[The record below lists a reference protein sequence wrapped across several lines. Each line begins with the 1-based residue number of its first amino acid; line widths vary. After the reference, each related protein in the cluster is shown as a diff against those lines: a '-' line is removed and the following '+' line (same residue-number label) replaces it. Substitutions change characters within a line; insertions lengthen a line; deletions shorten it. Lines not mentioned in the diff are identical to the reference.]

1 VDSRLKRS
9 AGSAAPGENSNA
21 APAGAAIGLADLEK
35 HYDAV
40 GAVLGLSLD
49 IRAGE
54 FITLL
59 GPSGSGKTTTLMM
72 IAGFETP
79 SAGDIAIDGRSVVA
93 MPPHRRNIGMVF
105 QSYALFPHMTVAEN
119 IGFSLR
125 QRRVAAVTIRAEV
138 ERVLAMVRL
147 PGYGAR
153 YPRQLSGGQQQRV
166 ALARAVVFQP
176 RVLLMDEPL
185 GALDKQL
192 RESMQLEIR
201 RLHTELGITFVYV
214 THDQEE
220 ALVMSDRIAVMDG
233 GRLEQIGS
241 PEELYD
247 RPNNRFVASFI
258 GESNFLSAVA
268 VGMENG
274 IAWSDVCGQ
283 RIGTAAA
290 AAITPG
296 ATLSLAV
303 RPERLAFADGPQDA
317 AARINLLR
325 AVVRDI
331 VFVGET
337 TRYVVEAEGG
347 VTLVMK
353 QLSRAG
359 PRRHAPGDAVL
370 LRWAIEDTLIV

>member
-1 VDSRLKRS
+1 VDSRLKRVVGN
-9 AGSAAPGENSNA
+9 AAVAQTSAAA
-21 APAGAAIGLADLEK
+21 LAGAAIGLIDLEK
-35 HYDAV
+35 RFDNV

-79 SAGDIAIDGRSVVA
+79 SAGEITIDGRSIVA
-93 MPPHRRNIGMVF
+93 TPPYRRDIGMVF

-119 IGFSLR
+119 IGFPLR
-125 QRRVAAVTIRAEV
+125 QRRTSAATTRAEV
-138 ERVLAMVRL
+138 DRALEMVRM

-166 ALARAVVFQP
+166 ALARAVVFHP

-192 RESMQLEIR
+192 RDSMQLEIR

-220 ALVMSDRIAVMDG
+220 ALVMSDRIAVMDA

-247 RPNNRFVASFI
+247 RPANRFVASFI
-258 GESNFLSAVA
+258 GESNFLSAIA
-268 VGMENG
+268 VGTEDG
-274 IAWSDVCGQ
+274 VAWSDVCGQ
-283 RIGTAAA
+283 RIGAAA
-290 AAITPG
+290 AAAPPG
-296 ATLSLAV
+296 AAVTLAV
-303 RPERLAFADGPQDA
+303 RPERLAFADAPQDA
-317 AARINLLR
+317 AARINMLR

-337 TRYVVEAEGG
+337 TRTVVEVEGG
-347 VTLVMK
+347 TMLVVK

-359 PRRHAPGDAVL
+359 PRRHAPGDPVL
-370 LRWAIEDTLIV
+370 LRWAVEDTLVV

>member
-1 VDSRLKRS
+1 MDSRLKRVV
-9 AGSAAPGENSNA
+9 GSAAVAQTSA
-21 APAGAAIGLADLEK
+21 AALAGAAIGLIDLEK
-35 HYDAV
+35 RFDNV

-72 IAGFETP
+72 VAGFETP
-79 SAGDIAIDGRSVVA
+79 SAGEITIDGRSIVA
-93 MPPHRRNIGMVF
+93 TPPYRRDIGMVF

-119 IGFSLR
+119 IGFPLR
-125 QRRVAAVTIRAEV
+125 QRRAPAATIRAEV
-138 ERVLAMVRL
+138 GRALEMVRM

-166 ALARAVVFQP
+166 ALARAVVFHP

-192 RESMQLEIR
+192 RDSMQLEIR

-220 ALVMSDRIAVMDG
+220 ALVMSDRIAVMDA

-241 PEELYD
+241 PEELYN
-247 RPNNRFVASFI
+247 RPANRFVASFI
-258 GESNFLSAVA
+258 GESNFLSAIA
-268 VGMENG
+268 VGTEDG
-274 IAWSDVCGQ
+274 VAWTDVCGQ
-283 RIGTAAA
+283 RIGAAA
-290 AAITPG
+290 AAAPPG
-296 ATLSLAV
+296 AAVTLAV
-303 RPERLAFADGPQDA
+303 RPERLAFADAPRDA
-317 AARINLLR
+317 AVRINMLR

-337 TRYVVEAEGG
+337 TRTVVEAEGG
-347 VTLVMK
+347 TMLVVK

-359 PRRHAPGDAVL
+359 PRRHAPGDPVL
-370 LRWAIEDTLIV
+370 LRWAVEDTLVV